1 MSTLVARPVSHRS
14 EVRAF
19 ALGLCAFIT
28 GFSALVAADAFTYR
42 SVMPSIPIY
51 PNAMLLASNEGN
63 AATSATTT
71 GLRAIYTTSDKLD
84 DVRSFYDKALAENG
98 WTKSLC
104 GYFES
109 HHKYVL
115 TLRISSEKGKT
126 AISISAGRGEMSCDY
141 AGGEGPHLAVKH

>member
-1 MSTLVARPVSHRS
+1 
-14 EVRAF
+14 
-19 ALGLCAFIT
+19 
-28 GFSALVAADAFTYR
+28 
-42 SVMPSIPIY
+42 
-51 PNAMLLASNEGN
+51 MLLASNEGN

-84 DVRSFYDKALAENG
+84 DVRSFYDRALAENG

-109 HHKYVL
+109 RHKYVL